1 LYFLTIKSLHMIN
14 SPIPSSHAHIN
25 WSESL
30 HQLAQ
35 KYADRL
41 IATDGAKAR
50 LSFGDLNRYAHW
62 VERCLSERGI
72 HSSEPVASLLD
83 NQLAAIW
90 VTYGIKLNGAAEVPL
105 NFNSTKDEILWC
117 AEVAKFKWILTYESK
132 ADELRQLGF
141 QVLSIEYLM
150 TSLEQFQ
157 VTNAWVPQT
166 LASVNANDWGRIL
179 FTSGTTGKPK
189 GVVYSHQRRWIAEQM
204 LKASMPFIPQKGA
217 KLLLM
222 TPFVHGASL
231 MTFAWADFGAEVVLV
246 NGVDLP
252 KITPL
257 LESDQLEFIFAP
269 PTVLGK
275 LILGHEGRT
284 FKGVKCIFTG
294 TQPLSKGLY
303 DKALQMF
310 GPVVRV
316 TYGKSECINP
326 ITVLTPEQTHAFYQI
341 SPLPAGA
348 CVGWPQPGV
357 EMKIVPQDE
366 EEEGQE
372 GSDALQAPSNT
383 WVQGEIYLRAPQ
395 MSNFLINPE
404 GRIEHEAEGW
414 HATGDL
420 GYFDAQGR
428 LMLTGRIADV
438 IKTGGYRVN
447 PDEIEL
453 LLVGSSQ
460 WDYVCITSLL
470 SEYWGE
476 VIIAVVEGGRENF
489 EQEMAL
495 RLKALSKHK
504 QPRITVSFKALPRNP
519 QGKISRKKVREMVL
533 SNYQF
538 LDGPYPKLEAK

>member
-1 LYFLTIKSLHMIN
+1 MNNDSQPF
-14 SPIPSSHAHIN
+14 SPTYIN
-25 WSESL
+25 WSQSL

-41 IATDGAKAR
+41 FATDGAQGQLGFKE
-50 LSFGDLNRYAHW
+50 LNGLAHW
-62 VERCLSERGI
+62 VSKCLTDKGI
-72 HSSEPVASLLD
+72 KSSQPVASLLD

-105 NFNSTKDEILWC
+105 NFNSTTEEILWC

-132 ADELRQLGF
+132 AQALEQLGF
-141 QVLSIEYLM
+141 QVLCIEHLQA
-150 TSLEQFQ
+150 SLAHHEATQ
-157 VTNAWVPQT
+157 AWVPQT
-166 LASVNANDWGRIL
+166 LASVHAHDWGRVL

-189 GVVYSHQRRWIAEQM
+189 GVVYSHQRRWTAEQM
-204 LKASMPFIPQKGA
+204 LKASMPFIPQKGS

-246 NGVDLP
+246 NGVDLA

-257 LESDQLEFIFAP
+257 LEAQQLQYIFAP

-275 LILGHEGRT
+275 LMLGHEGRS
-284 FKGVKCIFTG
+284 FQGVKCIFTG

-326 ITVLTPEQTHAFYQI
+326 ITVLTPEQTHAFYQTG
-341 SPLPAGA
+341 PLPPGA

-357 EMKIVPQDE
+357 EMKIVPQEGSEPME
-366 EEEGQE
+366 EE
-372 GSDALQAPSNT
+372 ALGDESSQDKSL
-383 WVQGEIYLRAPQ
+383 QGEIYLRAPQ
-395 MSNFLINPE
+395 MSNFLINPQ

-414 HATGDL
+414 HSTGDL
-420 GYFDAQGR
+420 GYFDHLGR

-453 LLVGSSQ
+453 LLVGSNH
-460 WDYVCITSLL
+460 WDHVCITSLP

-476 VIIAVVEGGRENF
+476 VIIAVVEGSREGF
-489 EQEMAL
+489 EVEMGQ

-504 QPRITVSFKALPRNP
+504 QPRAHVCYEALPRNP

-533 SNYQF
+533 SHHEF
-538 LDGPYPKLEAK
+538 IDGPYPKLERK

>member
-1 LYFLTIKSLHMIN
+1 MQN
-14 SPIPSSHAHIN
+14 SNDSSMPTHIN
-25 WSESL
+25 WSDSL

-35 KYADRL
+35 KFGNRNF
-41 IATDGAKAR
+41 ATDGSKGS
-50 LSFGDLNRYAHW
+50 LSFSELHKYAHW
-62 VERCLSERGI
+62 VSQCLTERGVE
-72 HSSEPVASLLD
+72 SSEPVASLLD

-105 NFNSTKDEILWC
+105 NFNSTHDEIMWC
-117 AEVAKFKWILTYESK
+117 AEVSKFKWILTYERRV
-132 ADELRQLGF
+132 DELTQLGF
-141 QVLSIEYLM
+141 KVLSIEFLVS
-150 TSLEQFQ
+150 SLAKFENNCPW
-157 VTNAWVPQT
+157 TPSI
-166 LASVNANDWGRIL
+166 LPSVNANEWGRVL

-189 GVVYSHQRRWIAEQM
+189 GVVYTHQRRWIAEQM
-204 LKASMPFIPQKGA
+204 LKASMPFIPQKGS

-257 LESDQLEFIFAP
+257 LESEQLEYIFAP

-275 LILGHEGRT
+275 LILGHEGQT

-303 DKALQMF
+303 DKAFNMF

-326 ITVLTPEQTHAFYQI
+326 ITVLTPEQTHEFYQ
-341 SPLPAGA
+341 SPSLPAGA

-357 EMKIVPQDE
+357 EMKIVSQSDSE
-366 EEEGQE
+366 EEDQE
-372 GSDALQAPSNT
+372 ENASLLNSAASP
-383 WVQGEIYLRAPQ
+383 QGEIYLRAPQ

-404 GRIEHEAEGW
+404 GRIEHEAHGW

-420 GYFDAQGR
+420 GYFDTKGR

-453 LLVGSSQ
+453 LLVGSGH
-460 WDYVCITSLL
+460 WDYICITSLP

-476 VIIAVVEGGRENF
+476 VIIAVVEGARDQYLE
-489 EQEMAL
+489 EIHS

-504 QPRITVSFKALPRNP
+504 QPRITVSFESLPRNP
-519 QGKISRKKVREMVL
+519 QGKISRKKVRELVL
-533 SNYQF
+533 QHHQF
-538 LDGPYPKLEAK
+538 VDGPYPKLQIK

>member
-1 LYFLTIKSLHMIN
+1 MNQLPPSNSLM
-14 SPIPSSHAHIN
+14 HIN

-30 HQLAQ
+30 QQLAQ
-35 KYADRL
+35 KYGERL

-50 LSFGDLNRYAHW
+50 LTFDELNLYAHW
-62 VERCLSERGI
+62 VARHLSMHGI
-72 HSSEPVASLLD
+72 QSSEPVASLLD
-83 NQLAAIW
+83 NQLPAIW

-105 NFNSTKDEILWC
+105 NFNSTQDEILWC
-117 AEVAKFKWILTYESK
+117 AAVAKFKWIVTYESK
-132 ADELRQLGF
+132 AEELKKLGF
-141 QVLSIEYLM
+141 QVLSIEHLLS
-150 TSLEQFQ
+150 SLEEFK
-157 VTNAWVPQT
+157 VSNTWVAQT
-166 LASVNANDWGRIL
+166 LESVNANDWGRIL

-189 GVVYSHQRRWIAEQM
+189 GVVYTHQRRWIAEQM

-257 LESDQLEFIFAP
+257 LASEQLQYIFAP

-275 LILGHEGRT
+275 LMLGHEGRT

-303 DKALQMF
+303 DKALEMF

-326 ITVLTPEQTHAFYQI
+326 ITVLTPEQTHDFYQAV
-341 SPLPAGA
+341 PLPAGA

-357 EMKIVPQDE
+357 EMKIVPQ
-366 EEEGQE
+366 EEGEDE
-372 GSDALQAPSNT
+372 GMQVGNASPEAASKK

-404 GRIEHEAEGW
+404 GRIEHESEGW
-414 HATGDL
+414 HSTGDL
-420 GYFDAQGR
+420 GYFDDKGR

-453 LLVGSSQ
+453 LLVGSSH
-460 WDYVCITSLL
+460 WDYVCITSLP

-476 VIIAVVEGGRENF
+476 VIIAVVEGAKENF
-489 EQEMAL
+489 ADEMSL

-533 SNYQF
+533 STHQY
-538 LDGPYPKLEAK
+538 LDGPYPKLELN